1 MAETI
6 LDLQDKITEL
16 ENTIKELQEED
27 KRLCTI
33 ISDISKERGQLQK
46 TVHKQSEII
55 ELQQQII
62 EVYREWI
69 ELQLIKAVLDAVIT
83 QGIKVSSIDDVP
95 VNVYLLDDTIY
106 PLSFILD
113 ETDDLLTIAVTDPDG
128 FERAKIIPKEN
139 LSSIEIVYQQD
150 LEPPTT
156 TPKNEDK
163 MYQ

>member
-1 MAETI
+1 M
-6 LDLQDKITEL
+6 
-16 ENTIKELQEED
+16 
-27 KRLCTI
+27 
-33 ISDISKERGQLQK
+33 
-46 TVHKQSEII
+46 
-55 ELQQQII
+55 
-62 EVYREWI
+62 
-69 ELQLIKAVLDAVIT
+69 QLIKAVLDAVIT

-139 LSSIEIVYQQD
+139 LSSIELVYQQD
-150 LEPPTT
+150 LEPPTEDNT
-156 TPKNEDK
+156 TNEV